1 MPKRDRNHKCLPP
14 RNQIRLINKQ
24 IHISTRIPRKPS
36 QNRCEPGCL
45 QGIHRQGC
53 LKKAEKSFLFRLLTG
68 NNKRQTRGDLI
79 DAKGF
84 RNTDRYQDEQQVPK
98 KSVFSDR
105 VCKVFD
111 TKFGTAFSKAFHIAL
126 RWSARSVSVF
136 SIDILLR
143 WSKETSLEIKTS
155 SRQRRDMS
163 IEINISRRC
172 TPAECYVLTR
182 DRSGKT
188 LL

>member
-1 MPKRDRNHKCLPP
+1 MYLRIGYKK
-14 RNQIRLINKQ
+14 IINDLLLLSQ
-24 IHISTRIPRKPS
+24 HINIVASCDVT
-36 QNRCEPGCL
+36 
-45 QGIHRQGC
+45 
-53 LKKAEKSFLFRLLTG
+53 
-68 NNKRQTRGDLI
+68 
-79 DAKGF
+79 
-84 RNTDRYQDEQQVPK
+84 VP
-98 KSVFSDR
+98 R

-111 TKFGTAFSKAFHIAL
+111 TKFATAFSKAFYIAL
-126 RWSARSVSVF
+126 RWSARRVSVF

-163 IEINISRRC
+163 IEVNIIGSC